1 MTTAYDDDRRGAPAA
16 LIILAAL
23 SVAGFVAALVVSSFA
38 GADDDPVTAPTVE
51 PVAAVQ
57 AQPSETELAQAASG
71 VIETF
76 EVFGAK
82 NPFERPLAFEIP
94 DEVPSPDDGSGDPSG
109 EPDSGTGDGTESAPP
124 TTEFAPERGTR
135 VQLREIY
142 DIESGTVATIVVD
155 GIAYEEV
162 GEGQVFATSFQVVSL
177 DVGTGCGM
185 FLQGDVDFELCVGQE
200 ILK

>member
-1 MTTAYDDDRRGAPAA
+1 MTTAYDDDRRGTPAL

-23 SVAGFVAALVVSSFA
+23 SVAGFVAALVVMSFA
-38 GADDDPVTAPTVE
+38 DAGAEDEAVAAPAVDR
-51 PVAAVQ
+51 VAAVQ
-57 AQPSETELAQAASG
+57 AQPNETELAQAASG

-94 DEVPSPDDGSGDPSG
+94 TEVPPTDGGSGDTG
-109 EPDSGTGDGTESAPP
+109 GGTETGDGTESAPP

-155 GIAYEEV
+155 GVAYEEV
-162 GEGQVFATSFQVVSL
+162 AEGEVFATSFQVVSL

>member
-23 SVAGFVAALVVSSFA
+23 SVAGFVAALVVTSFA
-38 GADDDPVTAPTVE
+38 GSDDE
-51 PVAAVQ
+51 PVSAPAVDRVASVQ
-57 AQPSETELAQAASG
+57 AQPNETELAQAASG
-71 VIETF
+71 IIETF

-82 NPFERPLAFEIP
+82 NPFERPLAFETP
-94 DEVPSPDDGSGDPSG
+94 TDVPPTD
-109 EPDSGTGDGTESAPP
+109 DSGTPLADPSDGETGDGSEAAPP

-142 DIESGTVATIVVD
+142 DIESGTVATVVVD

-162 GEGQVFATSFQVVSL
+162 GEGQVFAQTFQVVSL

>member
-1 MTTAYDDDRRGAPAA
+1 MTTAYDDDRQGAPAT

-23 SVAGFVAALVVSSFA
+23 SVAGFVAALVVTSFA
-38 GADDDPVTAPTVE
+38 GSDDEPIAAPMVDR
-51 PVAAVQ
+51 VASVQ
-57 AQPSETELAQAASG
+57 AQPNETELAQAASG

-94 DEVPSPDDGSGDPSG
+94 NDGPAPDDGVPLADPVDGDA
-109 EPDSGTGDGTESAPP
+109 GDGTETAPP

-142 DIESGTVATIVVD
+142 DIESGTVATVVVD

-162 GEGQVFATSFQVVSL
+162 AEGQVFATSFQVVSL

>member
-1 MTTAYDDDRRGAPAA
+1 MTTAYDDDRRNAPAV

-23 SVAGFVAALVVSSFA
+23 SVAGFVAALVVTSFVDEGA
-38 GADDDPVTAPTVE
+38 GADD
-51 PVAAVQ
+51 PVAAPSVDRVASVQ
-57 AQPSETELAQAASG
+57 AQPNETELAQAASG

-94 DEVPSPDDGSGDPSG
+94 TEVPPTDDGTGDPT
-109 EPDSGTGDGTESAPP
+109 EGTGDGTETAPP

>member
-1 MTTAYDDDRRGAPAA
+1 MSTAYDEERRGAPAL

-23 SVAGFVAALVVSSFA
+23 SVAGFVAAVAVMSFA
-38 GADDDPVTAPTVE
+38 EDDE
-51 PVAAVQ
+51 PVAAPVVDRVASVQ
-57 AQPSETELAQAASG
+57 AQPNETELAQAASG

-94 DEVPSPDDGSGDPSG
+94 PTEVPDPDDGSGEPTGDPS
-109 EPDSGTGDGTESAPP
+109 EGDGGETAPP
-124 TTEFAPERGTR
+124 TTDFAPERGTR

-162 GEGQVFATSFQVVSL
+162 AEGQTFATTFQVVSL

-185 FLQGDVDFELCVGQE
+185 FLNGDVDFELCVGQE